1 MKRWPGAG
9 GGGKGA
15 SLLDG
20 DRASVWED
28 GKFCNYMVMTA
39 VQQCEMQSMPLNRTP
54 QNGKFHAT
62 YIYDNT
68 KCGKECYVKNC
79 LWGILIS

>member
-1 MKRWPGAG
+1 MWPGAG
-9 GGGKGA
+9 GGGNGA

-28 GKFCNYMVMTA
+28 GKFCSYTVTTA
-39 VQQCEMQSMPLNRTP
+39 VHHCETQLMPPNRTP
-54 QNGKFHAT
+54 QNGQFHAT

-68 KCGKECYVKNC
+68 KCGRNAM
-79 LWGILIS
+79 